1 MRPLSGFKV
10 TDYAK
15 LALMSMEEN
24 INISEKIDRY
34 ILGQMSLEEKAIF
47 ETELSADPE
56 LRHEYEMQREIIL
69 AAQRVHFRHHLKDIE
84 QQVRLR
90 RKTTIK
96 TVTSWSI
103 AAAIVCV
110 CVLGLDMKYS
120 SDLRDTSMLCYAETG
135 APLTRSDNEVDNLL
149 SEAYELIGKNELES
163 ASSMILL
170 AEKIINE
177 SPVCDAASEEA
188 KYHYEI
194 MMLQEQD
201 IEWYKA
207 LILMKE
213 GKIFKS
219 RNALKKIAASDSRYA
234 EQARHILEKNFP
246 F

>member
-1 MRPLSGFKV
+1 
-10 TDYAK
+10 
-15 LALMSMEEN
+15 MSMEEN

-34 ILGQMSLEEKAIF
+34 VLGQMGLEEKAIF
-47 ETELSADPE
+47 EAELSADPE

-135 APLTRSDNEVDNLL
+135 APLTRSDNEIDNLL

-163 ASSMILL
+163 ALSMILS
-170 AEKIINE
+170 AEKIIKE
-177 SPVCDAASEEA
+177 TPLYDAISEEA
-188 KYHYEI
+188 KYQYEI
-194 MMLQEQD
+194 RLLQEQD
-201 IEWYKA
+201 LEWYKA

-213 GKIFKS
+213 GEIFKS
-219 RNALKKIAASDSRYA
+219 RKVLKQIASSNSRYA
-234 EQARHILEKNFP
+234 NAARTILERSFP
-246 F
+246 L